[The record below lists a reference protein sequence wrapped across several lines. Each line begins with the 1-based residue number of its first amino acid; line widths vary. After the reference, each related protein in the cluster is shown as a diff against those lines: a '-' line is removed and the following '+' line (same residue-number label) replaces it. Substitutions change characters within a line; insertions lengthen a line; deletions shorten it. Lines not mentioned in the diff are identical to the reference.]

1 MGNIASRFKWVF
13 GTQEAF
19 GAGATGAPSPLGANN
34 ILGSTGAGIAF
45 NTHGWGEQV
54 SFYVETDAAATCSYQ
69 IRTAR
74 TSSGPWAVVS
84 SGTLS
89 TGATNLIKM
98 PGPFAWLSPRIKT
111 LNSTANQVVVRMT
124 AVES

>member
-19 GAGATGAPSPLGANN
+19 GSGAAGGPLGAQN
-34 ILGSTGAGIAF
+34 IVGSTGAGAAF
-45 NTHGWGEQV
+45 NTHGWGEQF
-54 SFYVETDAAATCSYQ
+54 SFFVETDAAATCSYQ

-74 TSSGPWAVVS
+74 TSSGPWAVLS

-89 TGATNLIKM
+89 TSATNIIQL
-98 PGPFAWLSPRIKT
+98 PGPLAWVSPRLKT